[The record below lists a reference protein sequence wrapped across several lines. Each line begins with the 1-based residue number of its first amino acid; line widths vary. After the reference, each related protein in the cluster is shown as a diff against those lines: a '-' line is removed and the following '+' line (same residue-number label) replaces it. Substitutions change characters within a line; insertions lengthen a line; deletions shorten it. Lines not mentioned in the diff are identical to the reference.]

1 MICSRQLDM
10 ASVCWARKRQLFST
24 EVLCRSFY
32 FIFMHVSTVF
42 LLGTELYFNS
52 TFCCI
57 NYSRYLEY
65 EFKRNEKHV
74 LYIED
79 SLLDK
84 RKFGVFK
91 ACFTERLAN

>member
-1 MICSRQLDM
+1 M
-10 ASVCWARKRQLFST
+10 
-24 EVLCRSFY
+24 Y
-32 FIFMHVSTVF
+32 VSAVF
-42 LLGTELYFNS
+42 NLGTEVYFN
-52 TFCCI
+52 TCVFFVNC
-57 NYSRYLEY
+57 SRYLEY
-65 EFKRNEKHV
+65 EFKQNEKDV

>member
-1 MICSRQLDM
+1 M
-10 ASVCWARKRQLFST
+10 
-24 EVLCRSFY
+24 Y
-32 FIFMHVSTVF
+32 VSAVF

-52 TFCCI
+52 IFFYI
-57 NYSRYLEY
+57 NCSRYLEY
-65 EFKRNEKHV
+65 EFEQNEKEV

-79 SLLDK
+79 SILDK